1 MIIHSK
7 IYNCNNYSK
16 MAMIQPLRN
25 LYNGTANQQTEGCI
39 RLYTR
44 SGSTN
49 GRESVICIKSYGSYS
64 WEPLEFISA
73 ANWMR
78 HREKIS
84 KQIPYL
90 SSTMHIAE
98 TLQITQKREE
108 LQKKINADYEVKRA
122 KDTMIR
128 SLCDILTEEQRFQ
141 WLKEHEEFNKT
152 VCIDCGQ
159 YAPCLIKHKCIHL
172 DCPGM
177 CLRCYNTKNPEGFET
192 CACCNQKQELTCPIC
207 QDTHT
212 LENMVKS
219 DSCGHHVCWKCFGM
233 SIKST
238 RPLSH
243 CPLCRDI
250 FCKNLTVVEVSD
262 DDDDVDMI
270 DGYDSL

>member
-1 MIIHSK
+1 
-7 IYNCNNYSK
+7 

-64 WEPLEFISA
+64 WEPFEFISA

-90 SSTMHIAE
+90 SSTIHMTE
-98 TLQITQKREE
+98 TLQITQKKEE

-122 KDTMIR
+122 KNAMIR
-128 SLCDILTEEQRFQ
+128 SLCDILTEEQRTQ
-141 WLKEHEEFNKT
+141 WLKKHDEYNKT

-177 CLRCYNTKNPEGFET
+177 CLRCYETKNPEGFET

-250 FCKNLTVVEVSD
+250 FCINLRNGMSPVNDGDDDDMSNGSTSSD
-262 DDDDVDMI
+262 DDDDDW
-270 DGYDSL
+270 